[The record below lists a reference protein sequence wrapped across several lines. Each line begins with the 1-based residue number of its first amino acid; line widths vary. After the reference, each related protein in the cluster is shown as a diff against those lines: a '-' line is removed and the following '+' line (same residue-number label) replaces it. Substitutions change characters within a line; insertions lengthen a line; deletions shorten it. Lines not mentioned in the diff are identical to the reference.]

1 MFYTSSNTSNTSNAQ
16 TRNGL
21 ASTTGVSVR
30 NHRIKNRRAK
40 DHKGYSEG
48 PISETFNVYN
58 SDSWYVSYPEFDENN
73 MTITLSNGKWQG
85 NTLKNDTEDV
95 NTIYFTWSDI
105 TTVTQNIS
113 EINDSNNT
121 ITWKTLDSATN
132 QAYTN
137 ENYTYTT
144 IIWTRL

>member
-1 MFYTSSNTSNTSNAQ
+1 MFYTSSNTSNTQ

-95 NTIYFTWSDI
+95 NNIYFTWSDI
-105 TTVTQNIS
+105 TTVTQRIS

-132 QAYTN
+132 ESYTN
-137 ENYTYTT
+137 ENYTYTN

>member
-1 MFYTSSNTSNTSNAQ
+1 MFYTASNTSNTQ

-40 DHKGYSEG
+40 DHTGYSEG

-58 SDSWYVSYPEFDENN
+58 SDSWYVEYPGYSANN
-73 MTITLSNGKWQG
+73 MTITLSNGTWQG
-85 NTLKNDTEDV
+85 HKLENDIGGV
-95 NTIYFTWSDI
+95 NNIYFTWSN
-105 TTVTQNIS
+105 VTQTIT

-121 ITWKTLDSATN
+121 ITWTTLDSTTGN
-132 QAYTN
+132 PYMN
-137 ENYTYTT
+137 PNSYTYTT
-144 IIWTRL
+144 IIWHRL

>member
-1 MFYTSSNTSNTSNAQ
+1 MFYTSSNTSNTQ

-21 ASTTGVSVR
+21 ASTTWVSVR

-40 DHKGYSEG
+40 DHTGYSEG

-85 NTLKNDTEDV
+85 NTLENDIGGV
-95 NTIYFTWSDI
+95 NNIYFNWSNVPS
-105 TTVTQNIS
+105 VTQRIS

-121 ITWKTLDSATN
+121 ITWKTNDSTTN
-132 QAYTN
+132 EPYTN
-137 ENYTYTT
+137 ENYTYTN